1 MRAPRAERYR
11 KPIANL
17 HGGREIGLL
26 SRAPVSC
33 LQSVPEM
40 SKGVAWAFETP
51 PRPSQAT
58 HAIPDPY
65 PEFLNE
71 PHSSGKL
78 IALPVLG
85 GVQHDYRLAA

>member
-1 MRAPRAERYR
+1 MMPGGT
-11 KPIANL
+11 NL
-17 HGGREIGLL
+17 PVLGGLGRG
-26 SRAPVSC
+26 SRTPYPYDAY
-33 LQSVPEM
+33 
-40 SKGVAWAFETP
+40 P